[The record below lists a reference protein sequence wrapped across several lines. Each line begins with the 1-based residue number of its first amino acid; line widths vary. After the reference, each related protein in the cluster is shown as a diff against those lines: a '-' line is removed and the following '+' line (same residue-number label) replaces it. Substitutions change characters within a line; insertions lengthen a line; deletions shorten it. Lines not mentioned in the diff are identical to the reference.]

1 MRRIYSR
8 LLQWSF
14 ERLYH
19 EFAWAY
25 DAVAAAVSRGYWPAW
40 IRTAV
45 PLIKG
50 DRVLELGCG
59 TGHLQLAL
67 AKARID
73 HVGYDLSPTILR
85 VARRRLRQAK
95 LLPRLLRGQAQALP
109 FRSGL
114 FSDVVATFPA
124 PYIVDPATLREVV
137 RVLRPDGQLLIV
149 DGGALTRPD
158 LLDRAINATYR
169 VSHGQSTVRRY
180 ERPLVAEGFAVAWQT
195 VTVGQSTVMIG
206 AARHP

>member
-1 MRRIYSR
+1 MLIADS

-25 DAVAAAVSRGYWPAW
+25 DAVALIVSRGYWPAW
-40 IRTAV
+40 TRTAL
-45 PLIKG
+45 PHLDG
-50 DRVLELGCG
+50 ARVLELGCG

-67 AKARID
+67 AQARID

-85 VARRRLRQAK
+85 VARGRLQRAE
-95 LLPRLLRGQAQALP
+95 LLPRLLRGRAQALP
-109 FRSGL
+109 FRSGR

-124 PYIVDPATLREVV
+124 PYIVDPATLNEVA
-137 RVLRPDGQLLIV
+137 RVLQPGGQLLII
-149 DGGALTRPD
+149 DGGASTKRD
-158 LLDRAINATYR
+158 LLDRAIDAAYR
-169 VSHGQSTVRRY
+169 VSQEHSPASRY
-180 ERPLVAEGFAVAWQT
+180 DQPLVAAGFAVTWQAI
-195 VTVGQSTVMIG
+195 TVGHSTVLVG